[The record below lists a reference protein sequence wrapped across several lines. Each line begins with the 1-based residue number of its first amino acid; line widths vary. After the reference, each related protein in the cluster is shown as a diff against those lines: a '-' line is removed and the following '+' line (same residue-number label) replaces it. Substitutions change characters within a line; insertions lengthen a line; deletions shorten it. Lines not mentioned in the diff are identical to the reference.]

1 MRTRE
6 FLWQEGHTAHLTKA
20 EADVE
25 VRQILDLYRQV
36 FEDLLAV
43 PVIPGIKSEKEK
55 FAGGLYTTTVE
66 GFIPTSGRG
75 IQAATS
81 HCLGQNF
88 SRPEMFN
95 IVVEDPND
103 PEGKGPDGGKV
114 YVWQNSWGLSTR
126 TIGVMVMVHGDNQ
139 GLVLPPRVA
148 SLQAVVVPCGITAK
162 TNKNEIYDRCDDL
175 ARLLKKAGIRAKAD
189 LRDGYTPGYK
199 FNDWEQKVCT
209 PLDRCKSLLM

>member
-1 MRTRE
+1 
-6 FLWQEGHTAHLTKA
+6 
-20 EADVE
+20 
-25 VRQILDLYRQV
+25 
-36 FEDLLAV
+36 
-43 PVIPGIKSEKEK
+43 
-55 FAGGLYTTTVE
+55 
-66 GFIPTSGRG
+66 
-75 IQAATS
+75 
-81 HCLGQNF
+81 
-88 SRPEMFN
+88 
-95 IVVEDPND
+95 
-103 PEGKGPDGGKV
+103 
-114 YVWQNSWGLSTR
+114 
-126 TIGVMVMVHGDNQ
+126 MVMVHGDNQ